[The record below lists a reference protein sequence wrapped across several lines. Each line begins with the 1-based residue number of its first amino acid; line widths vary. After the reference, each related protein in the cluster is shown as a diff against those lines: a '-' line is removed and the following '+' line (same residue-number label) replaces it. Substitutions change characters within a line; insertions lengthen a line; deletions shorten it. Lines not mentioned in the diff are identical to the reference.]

1 MIRKKLV
8 TFLTALSFCLYY
20 MDINGT
26 DIIQAKNLK
35 EERKYIVCTKNGS
48 ELKEVEKEFGKTE
61 EINENG
67 GNCLQKK
74 RMTTVELTESE
85 AEDLRKSVL

>member
-48 ELKEVEKEFGKTE
+48 ELKEVEKEYGKKE
-61 EINENG
+61 
-67 GNCLQKK
+67 
-74 RMTTVELTESE
+74 
-85 AEDLRKSVL
+85 